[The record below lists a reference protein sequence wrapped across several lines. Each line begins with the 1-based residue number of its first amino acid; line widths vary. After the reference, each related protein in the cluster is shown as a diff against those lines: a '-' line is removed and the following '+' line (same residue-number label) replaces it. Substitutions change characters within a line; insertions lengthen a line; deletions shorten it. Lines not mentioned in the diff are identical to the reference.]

1 MRVDPA
7 RDAVVGRGE
16 VSTELPRLPL
26 KRELRGRVRL
36 LRPSFINVWLTKT
49 KANAQMKIGLEI
61 SARPLNLMCGIPPI
75 NPWGGGI
82 FTSLPTY
89 E

>member
-16 VSTELPRLPL
+16 VSAELPRLPL
-26 KRELRGRVRL
+26 KRELRGRVQL
-36 LRPSFINVWLTKT
+36 LCSFINVWLTKT

-61 SARPLNLMCGIPPI
+61 SAGPLKL
-75 NPWGGGI
+75 
-82 FTSLPTY
+82 L
-89 E
+89 

>member
-7 RDAVVGRGE
+7 RDAVVGRGV

-61 SARPLNLMCGIPPI
+61 SAGPLNLMRGIPPI
-75 NPWGGGI
+75 NTWGTNLINIYSG
-82 FTSLPTY
+82 
-89 E
+89 